1 MPHRTVP
8 RAGGG
13 FTLLELMIGIAIVAG
28 LATIAIPVY
37 KSYVARSEAS
47 ELIVKIDEMRT
58 RLGVARAAGDFRADC
73 DFRDVIRPQLLQF
86 PYADLALGYEPVMGG
101 RTLMLGV
108 ASLGSKYGKHGVSVT
123 TEAHRL
129 LARTGLIYNDAFISE
144 AGAIFAVRL
153 VDGPLCEST
162 RAGGTG
168 GGSASG
174 PGAGPGTSAG
184 SARTPTATPTPAP
197 TATPTLAPTAT
208 PTPTPQLTPQRTPTP
223 MPGEPA
229 GTGTGT
235 ATGSGGGS
243 GTGAGTDS
251 GTTTGTGT
259 GSGSGSGATG
269 YTGSGQGGGETHC
282 PPGWRRHGWC

>member
-8 RAGGG
+8 RVDAG
-13 FTLLELMIGIAIVAG
+13 FTLLELMIGVAIVAV

-37 KSYVARSEAS
+37 KSFVARSEAS
-47 ELIVKIDEMRT
+47 DLIVKIDEMRT

-73 DFRDVIRPQLLQF
+73 DFTDVIRPQLLRF
-86 PYADLALGYEPVMGG
+86 PYADLALGYEPVTGG
-101 RTLMLGV
+101 RALILGV

-129 LARTGLIYNDAFISE
+129 LARAGLIYKDAFISQ

-162 RAGGTG
+162 VTGGAG
-168 GGSASG
+168 GGS
-174 PGAGPGTSAG
+174 GAGPATSAG
-184 SARTPTATPTPAP
+184 TAPTPTPTP

-208 PTPTPQLTPQRTPTP
+208 PTPTPQLTPQRAPTP
-223 MPGEPA
+223 VPGSEPGAGGPA
-229 GTGTGT
+229 GTGTGS

-243 GTGAGTDS
+243 GTAGGTGS
-251 GTTTGTGT
+251 GTTAATAT
-259 GSGSGSGATG
+259 GSGSGSGTTG
-269 YTGSGQGGGETHC
+269 QTGSGQGGGETHC